1 MSQQEQQE
9 QEPSHF
15 IRLEGPMCLVGVWK
29 VPNRCLKVIRI
40 VSGSLEDVWKVS
52 GRCLEGSWKVS
63 GKCLEDVWRDTG
75 WCLMGAW
82 MVSGGILGGVK

>member
-29 VPNRCLKVIRI
+29 VSN
-40 VSGSLEDVWKVS
+40 
-52 GRCLEGSWKVS
+52 RCLEGIWIVPGLSERCLEGVWSVS
-63 GKCLEDVWRDTG
+63 GKCLEGVWMVTK
-75 WCLMGAW
+75 WCLMG
-82 MVSGGILGGVK
+82 V